1 MRVPKGSLF
10 SLYAFT
16 AATPSPFGLMCVR
29 SNPNE
34 DNALL
39 AGLKLADPGETFEV
53 YYSNLRVSQS
63 GDTLKLLIP
72 LYGEW
77 LS

>member
-1 MRVPKGSLF
+1 VLWRNFNG
-10 SLYAFT
+10 
-16 AATPSPFGLMCVR
+16 
-29 SNPNE
+29 E
-34 DNALL
+34 NALL
-39 AGLKLADPGETFEV
+39 AVLKLADPGETFEV